1 MSLFNAGGVTS
12 EFLGAGLTKY
22 LGVTADNF
30 DNLFLLLT
38 ICLGTGLLPLFALNL
53 IDEVSDDGE
62 GDGDVENVKT
72 A

>member
-12 EFLGAGLTKY
+12 EFLGAGLTKS

-30 DNLFLLLT
+30 DNLFLLLS
-38 ICLGTGLLPLFALNL
+38 ICLVTGLLPLAAINL
-53 IDEVSDDGE
+53 IDEVKDD
-62 GDGDVENVKT
+62 DADDVESAQKN